1 MTMSKLTR
9 IFLSVA
15 AVVFL
20 AASALFAQDYKLEQ
34 VTIASRHSVR
44 APLEKNISRMSEIV
58 ADPTCWHKWSVPGSN
73 LTLKGGALEV
83 LMGQY
88 FKLYY
93 AQEGLF
99 PVNNDSTDGI
109 YIAASSRQR
118 TIATARSFAAGFLP
132 LATVAIDYMHPE
144 GSADSAF
151 LPLLNDSAPGFDA
164 DAFQTEAQREITE
177 IIKENAA
184 DLKSAYTLLENVVGF
199 EHSYVGA
206 QKKHLDTW
214 VGVAINFR
222 RPSGE
227 RNEPSIIGDL
237 KLADI
242 ASDAII
248 LQYLEEPDL
257 LKAGF
262 GHNLSLSEWRTLSS
276 IKDIY
281 GKILFTAP
289 IVAVNVSHDILERIY
304 QEMNVPGRKFSFLC
318 MHDTSIQALLT
329 ALQAEPYIL
338 PEETTI
344 EAITPI
350 GFKFIIEKYD
360 LDGEKF
366 ARLRLVYQTSDQI
379 RNQTILDL
387 DTPPATFDLRFKGL
401 TPNAD
406 GYYKWDDVEQRIQA
420 TLAAF
425 SKTAKG
431 ERPF

>member
-1 MTMSKLTR
+1 
-9 IFLSVA
+9 
-15 AVVFL
+15 
-20 AASALFAQDYKLEQ
+20 
-34 VTIASRHSVR
+34 
-44 APLEKNISRMSEIV
+44 
-58 ADPTCWHKWSVPGSN
+58 
-73 LTLKGGALEV
+73 
-83 LMGQY
+83 MGQY

-109 YIAASSRQR
+109 YFAASSRQR
-118 TIATARSFAAGFLP
+118 TIATACSFAAGFLP
-132 LATVAIDYMHPE
+132 LATVEIDYMHPE

-151 LPLLNDSAPGFDA
+151 LPLLNDVAPDFNT
-164 DAFQTEAQREITE
+164 DAFQSEAQKEIAE
-177 IIKENAA
+177 IIKENAG
-184 DLKSAYTLLENVVGF
+184 DLKSAYTLLENVVGY
-199 EHSYVGA
+199 ENSLVGA
-206 QKKHLDTW
+206 QNQHLDTQ

-262 GHNLSLSEWRTLSS
+262 GHNLSLAEWRTLSS

-304 QEMNVPGRKFSFLC
+304 REMNVPGRKFSFLC

-366 ARLRLVYQTSDQI
+366 ARLSLVYQTSDQI

-387 DTPPATFDLRFKGL
+387 DTPPACFDLSFKGL

-406 GYYKWDDVEQRIQA
+406 GYYRWEDFEQRIKE
-420 TLAAF
+420 TLDAF

>member
-1 MTMSKLTR
+1 MSKLTR

-93 AQEGLF
+93 VQEGLF

-109 YIAASSRQR
+109 YFAASSRQR

-164 DAFQTEAQREITE
+164 EAFQIEAQREITE

-214 VGVAINFR
+214 VGVAINIR

-318 MHDTSIQALLT
+318 MHDTSIQSLLA
-329 ALQAEPYIL
+329 ALQVVPYSL
-338 PEETTI
+338 PESTTI

-350 GFKFIIEKYD
+350 GFKFVIEKYTRN
-360 LDGEKF
+360 GEEF
-366 ARLRLVYQTSDQI
+366 ARLRLIYQTSAQV
-379 RNQTILDL
+379 REMSQLSAEN
-387 DTPPATFDLRFKGL
+387 PPASFNLRFKGL
-401 TPNAD
+401 TPNED
-406 GYYKWDDVEQRIQA
+406 GYYRWEDFMERIQF
-420 TLAAF
+420 TLEAF
-425 SKTAKG
+425 YKTAKG
-431 ERPF
+431 EKPF